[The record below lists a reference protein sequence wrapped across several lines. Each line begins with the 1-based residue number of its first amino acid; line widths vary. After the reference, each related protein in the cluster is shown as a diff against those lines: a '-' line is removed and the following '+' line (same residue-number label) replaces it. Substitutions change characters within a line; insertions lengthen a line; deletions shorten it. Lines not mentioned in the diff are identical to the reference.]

1 MPKTYEPIATT
12 TLGSSAADITFT
24 SIPGTYTDL
33 IIQGSAGSTSS
44 TLNRAIRIQ
53 FNTDTGNNYSFTSL
67 YGEASAGYSY
77 RSSNVGYINAVEAIG
92 YSSDWSA
99 VTIQVLNYANTTTNK
114 TTVGRGGSKDQV
126 SADVGLW
133 RSTAAITSIK
143 LFLNADSF
151 RSGTVLTL
159 YGIKAA

>member
-1 MPKTYEPIATT
+1 MPATYQPIATT
-12 TLGSSAADITFT
+12 TLSSSASDITFA

-33 IIQGSAGSTSS
+33 IIQGLAGSTSS

-53 FNTDTGNNYSFTSL
+53 FNTDTANNYSFTSL

-77 RSSNVGYINAVEAIG
+77 RGSNISYINTVEAIG

-99 VTIQVLNYANTTTNK
+99 VTIQIQNYSNTTTNK
-114 TTVGRGGSKDQV
+114 TTLGRGGTKDQV

-151 RSGTVLTL
+151 RSGTILTL
-159 YGIKAA
+159 YGVKEG

>member
-1 MPKTYEPIATT
+1 MPATYQPIATT
-12 TLGSSAADITFT
+12 TLGSAAADITFT

-44 TLNRAIRIQ
+44 TLNRGIRIQ
-53 FNTDTGNNYSFTSL
+53 FNADTANNYSFTSL

-77 RSSNVGYINAVEAIG
+77 RSSNVGYINAAEAIG

-99 VTIQVLNYANTTTNK
+99 VTIHIPNYSNTTTNK
-114 TTVGRGGSKDQV
+114 SILGRGGTKDQV

-151 RSGTVLTL
+151 RSGTTLTL
-159 YGIKAA
+159 YGIKAG